1 MSRWITRTSVY
12 SLTSMNE
19 LRPDALAYFKWAQA
33 EHNSEDID
41 RLIFD
46 LESTLEQLNK
56 QINEQANMRP

>member
-1 MSRWITRTSVY
+1 M
-12 SLTSMNE
+12 TSMNE
-19 LRPDALAYFKWAQA
+19 LRPDALAYFKWAQS

-56 QINEQANMRP
+56 AINEKANMRTK

>member
-1 MSRWITRTSVY
+1 M
-12 SLTSMNE
+12 TSMNE
-19 LRPDALAYFKWAQA
+19 LRPDAAAFYKWAQA

-56 QINEQANMRP
+56 AINEKANMCPK